1 MDDPIYFEF
10 DSAVM
15 SKVLE
20 YARDDDG
27 DEMQNSNISI
37 FSPTAYFSPLWINL
51 GNHAFDETSN
61 DKNF

>member
-10 DSAVM
+10 DFAVM

-37 FSPTAYFSPLWINL
+37 FSAYFSSLWINL

-61 DKNF
+61 VF